1 MTENMHKEVDMFLS
15 LIENRRS
22 IRKFQDKA
30 VDDETIDSLV
40 EALLRAPT
48 SRGNNSWEFV
58 VVTDSERLAKLSS
71 AKPHG
76 ASFLRKAPLGIVV
89 CGDPQISDVW
99 IENSSIASIY
109 IHLAAASL
117 GLGSCWIQ
125 IRERA
130 HDDTLS
136 AEAYIAEV
144 LNLPAHL
151 KVLSIIAIG
160 YPDERKQPNP
170 RDSLAWDRVFLNDH
184 HTPYPSRR

>member
-1 MTENMHKEVDMFLS
+1 MFLA
-15 LIENRRS
+15 LAEKRRS

-30 VDDETIDSLV
+30 VDAETVDGLI

-48 SRGNNSWEFV
+48 SMGKNSWEFV
-58 VVTDSERLAKLSS
+58 VVTDSALLEKLSR

-76 ASFLRKAPLGIVV
+76 ASFLRNAPLGIVV

-117 GLGSCWIQ
+117 DLGSCWIQ

-136 AEAYIAEV
+136 AEAYIADL

-160 YPDERKQPNP
+160 YPAESKSPHP
-170 RDSLAWDRVFLNDH
+170 KDSLAYDRVSLNSYG
-184 HTPYPSRR
+184 TPFARQP